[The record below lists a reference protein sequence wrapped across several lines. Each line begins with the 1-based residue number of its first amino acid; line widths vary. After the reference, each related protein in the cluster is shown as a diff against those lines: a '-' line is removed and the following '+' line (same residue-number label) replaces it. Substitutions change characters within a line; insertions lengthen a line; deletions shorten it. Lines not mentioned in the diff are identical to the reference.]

1 MIATGIATEKLTQ
14 RKRLTKREKK
24 RLEDQEGT
32 RKKKKHYFKLLF
44 YGLGKL
50 RGKKKAIDS
59 LGNMGCQVF
68 RRGIQNQIDIWL

>member
-1 MIATGIATEKLTQ
+1 MFDCYGNCY
-14 RKRLTKREKK
+14 RETDAAETFNKKKKK

-50 RGKKKAIDS
+50 RGKKAIYT
-59 LGNMGCQVF
+59 LWV
-68 RRGIQNQIDIWL
+68 I

>member
-1 MIATGIATEKLTQ
+1 MFDCYGNCY
-14 RKRLTKREKK
+14 RETDAAETFNKKKKK

-50 RGKKKAIDS
+50 RGKKSNI
-59 LGNMGCQVF
+59 
-68 RRGIQNQIDIWL
+68 